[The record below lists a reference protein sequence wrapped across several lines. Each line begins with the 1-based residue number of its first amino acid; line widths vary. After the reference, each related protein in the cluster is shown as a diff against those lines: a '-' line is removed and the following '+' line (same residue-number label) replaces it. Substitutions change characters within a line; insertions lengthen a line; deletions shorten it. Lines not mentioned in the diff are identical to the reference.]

1 MYLQSHDIKQGLGK
15 NSDGSSKQPNKHH
28 NFCIFFL
35 LYIDFYFSVHV
46 HRQRFSSDPCISV
59 LAFKTLV
66 NFEAEH
72 LKLWESPLII
82 HLFYKMFAFWII
94 FSDIQSLL
102 QFYERLNTSY
112 APLYNLNLL
121 SQNGLQKCI
130 KQIASVNQIETY
142 ISRYKNVLKLAAKMP
157 CHFGPLLK
165 IYTPIIPQGK
175 HFLIFIKSH
184 NL

>member
-1 MYLQSHDIKQGLGK
+1 MYLESHDIKQGLGK
-15 NSDGSSKQPNKHH
+15 KQRWIIKEAQQTSQLC
-28 NFCIFFL
+28 NFFQF
-35 LYIDFYFSVHV
+35 IDFYFSVHV
-46 HRQRFSSDPCISV
+46 HRQRFTSDPCISV

-121 SQNGLQKCI
+121 SRNGLQKCI

-142 ISRYKNVLKLAAKMP
+142 ISRYKK
-157 CHFGPLLK
+157 CFK
-165 IYTPIIPQGK
+165 IGR
-175 HFLIFIKSH
+175 
-184 NL
+184 

>member
-1 MYLQSHDIKQGLGK
+1 MYLESHDIKQGLGK
-15 NSDGSSKQPNKHH
+15 KQRWIIKEAQQTSQL
-28 NFCIFFL
+28 CIFF
-35 LYIDFYFSVHV
+35 YILISIFQCMFT
-46 HRQRFSSDPCISV
+46 SDPCISV

-121 SQNGLQKCI
+121 SRNGL
-130 KQIASVNQIETY
+130 
-142 ISRYKNVLKLAAKMP
+142 
-157 CHFGPLLK
+157 
-165 IYTPIIPQGK
+165 
-175 HFLIFIKSH
+175 
-184 NL
+184 

>member
-1 MYLQSHDIKQGLGK
+1 MYLESHDIKQGLGK
-15 NSDGSSKQPNKHH
+15 KQRWIIKEAQQTSQLC
-28 NFCIFFL
+28 NFFQF
-35 LYIDFYFSVHV
+35 IDFYFSVHV
-46 HRQRFSSDPCISV
+46 HRQRFTSDPCISV

-72 LKLWESPLII
+72 LKLWESPSII

-121 SQNGLQKCI
+121 SRNGLQKCI
-130 KQIASVNQIETY
+130 KQIASVNQIESY
-142 ISRYKNVLKLAAKMP
+142 IFRYKNVLKLATKMP
-157 CHFGPLLK
+157 CHVGPLLK
-165 IYTPIIPQGK
+165 IYTPIILQGK

>member
-15 NSDGSSKQPNKHH
+15 KSSDGSSKQPNKHH
-28 NFCIFFL
+28 NFCIYFYILISIFQCMFIASDFL
-35 LYIDFYFSVHV
+35 LI
-46 HRQRFSSDPCISV
+46 PA
-59 LAFKTLV
+59 LAFQHSRLV

-121 SQNGLQKCI
+121 SRNGLQKCI
-130 KQIASVNQIETY
+130 KQIASVNQIESY
-142 ISRYKNVLKLAAKMP
+142 IFRYKNVLKLAAKMP

-175 HFLIFIKSH
+175 QFLIFIKSH

>member
-1 MYLQSHDIKQGLGK
+1 MYLESHDIKQGLGK
-15 NSDGSSKQPNKHH
+15 KQRWIIKEAQQTSQLC
-28 NFCIFFL
+28 NFFQF
-35 LYIDFYFSVHV
+35 IDFYFSVHV
-46 HRQRFSSDPCISV
+46 HRQRFTSDPCISV

-72 LKLWESPLII
+72 LKLWESPSII

-121 SQNGLQKCI
+121 SRNGLQKCI

-142 ISRYKNVLKLAAKMP
+142 ISRYKK
-157 CHFGPLLK
+157 CFK
-165 IYTPIIPQGK
+165 IGR
-175 HFLIFIKSH
+175 
-184 NL
+184 

>member
-15 NSDGSSKQPNKHH
+15 SSDGSSKKPNKHH
-28 NFCIFFL
+28 NFVFFFNILISIFQCMFT
-35 LYIDFYFSVHV
+35 
-46 HRQRFSSDPCISV
+46 SDPCISV

-72 LKLWESPLII
+72 HKLWESPLII

-121 SQNGLQKCI
+121 SRNGLQKCI
-130 KQIASVNQIETY
+130 KQIASVNQIESY
-142 ISRYKNVLKLAAKMP
+142 IFRYKNVLKLAAKMP
-157 CHFGPLLK
+157 SFRSLVK
-165 IYTPIIPQGK
+165 
-175 HFLIFIKSH
+175 
-184 NL
+184 NLHSNNTSRKTFSYFY

>member
-1 MYLQSHDIKQGLGK
+1 MDHQSSPTNITT
-15 NSDGSSKQPNKHH
+15 
-28 NFCIFFL
+28 FVFFF
-35 LYIDFYFSVHV
+35 LYIDFHCSVHV
-46 HRQRFSSDPCISV
+46 HRQRFTSDPCISV

-121 SQNGLQKCI
+121 SRNGLQKCI
-130 KQIASVNQIETY
+130 KQIASVNQIESY
-142 ISRYKNVLKLAAKMP
+142 IYRYKNVLNWPLKCPVISVP
-157 CHFGPLLK
+157 C
-165 IYTPIIPQGK
+165 
-175 HFLIFIKSH
+175 
-184 NL
+184 

>member
-1 MYLQSHDIKQGLGK
+1 MYLESHDIKQGLGK
-15 NSDGSSKQPNKHH
+15 KQRWIIKVAQQTSQL
-28 NFCIFFL
+28 CIFF
-35 LYIDFYFSVHV
+35 YILISIFQCMFT
-46 HRQRFSSDPCISV
+46 SDPCISV

-121 SQNGLQKCI
+121 SRNGLQKCI
-130 KQIASVNQIETY
+130 KQIASVNQIESY
-142 ISRYKNVLKLAAKMP
+142 IFRYKNVLKLAAKMP